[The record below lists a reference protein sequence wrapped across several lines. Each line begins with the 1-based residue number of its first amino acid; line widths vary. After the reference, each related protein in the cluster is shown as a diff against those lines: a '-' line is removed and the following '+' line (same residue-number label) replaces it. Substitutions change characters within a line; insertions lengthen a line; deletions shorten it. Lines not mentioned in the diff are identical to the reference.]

1 MDRLQ
6 AITAHLTG
14 MRLIAASVVPMA
26 TAAVSSI
33 SRPIRVCVTG
43 AAGQIAYSLIPMIGS
58 GAMFGSNQPVVW
70 RELPTT
76 ALMCRESLSERS
88 MLSVLAC
95 ASIDHSSVGYPANG
109 GCSCGSRDG
118 D

>member
-76 ALMCRESLSERS
+76 AVMRRESLSERA
-88 MLSVLAC
+88 MLSVCLLV
-95 ASIDHSSVGYPANG
+95 H
-109 GCSCGSRDG
+109 R
-118 D
+118 